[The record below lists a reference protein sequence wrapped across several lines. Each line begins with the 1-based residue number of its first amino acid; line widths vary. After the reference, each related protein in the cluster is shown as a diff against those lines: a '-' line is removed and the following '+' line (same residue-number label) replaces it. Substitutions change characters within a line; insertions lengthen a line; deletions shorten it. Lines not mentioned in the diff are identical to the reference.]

1 MQCPKCRDVE
11 LGDQLLSGELTSCHC
26 EKCEGDWLPGDRY
39 QTWQNSQRKP
49 QRLNTQLSLPET
61 VIPGET
67 DNKAALCP
75 ECRRY
80 LSRVKI
86 PVDQPFY
93 LERCPECNGFWCD
106 RQEWEILEKLRL
118 HTSLEYI
125 FTAEWQHKVREQ
137 QHNISER
144 QALIQKLG
152 PTLATDVFDL
162 GEKLAAHN
170 NGDFAVAYLARQV
183 TENQTNQS
191 QSR

>member
-1 MQCPKCRDVE
+1 MQCPKCRDIN
-11 LGDQLLSGELTSCHC
+11 LSDHLLAGELTSYHC
-26 EKCEGDWLPGDRY
+26 EKCAGDWLSGDRY
-39 QTWQNSQRKP
+39 QTWQTQQRRPK
-49 QRLNTQLSLPET
+49 QINTQLSLPEIVT
-61 VIPGET
+61 PSET

-106 RQEWEILEKLRL
+106 RQEWDILQQLQL
-118 HTSLEYI
+118 HTTLEYI

-144 QALIQKLG
+144 QALMQKLG
-152 PTLATDVFDL
+152 ETLAQEVFQM
-162 GEKLAAHN
+162 GKKLAAHG

-183 TENQTNQS
+183 TENQDNPA
-191 QSR
+191 